1 MEALLE
7 YVHIVQQCIDPHSRW
22 GSYLLRWNL
31 EQTDSVLV
39 ADTALARNEKLVAE
53 MLDALINILSTL
65 RTVRNSFVCFV
76 VLTRGCQPS
85 REPTSPQVYKL
96 HSELLHC
103 TGALLL
109 SETVRTLVSFTFL
122 TTFLLFQSLQE
133 TFMRRGGVEI
143 VLQTF
148 GWPSVLLDKSGALLP
163 MSSLCV

>member
-65 RTVRNSFVCFV
+65 RTVRRDVCVFCGADARLV
-76 VLTRGCQPS
+76 AVAGAHIAAGVQAAFRAAA
-85 REPTSPQVYKL
+85 L
-96 HSELLHC
+96 HRRAFTKRDRTNLCFLLH
-103 TGALLL
+103 
-109 SETVRTLVSFTFL
+109 F
-122 TTFLLFQSLQE
+122 
-133 TFMRRGGVEI
+133 
-143 VLQTF
+143 
-148 GWPSVLLDKSGALLP
+148 
-163 MSSLCV
+163 